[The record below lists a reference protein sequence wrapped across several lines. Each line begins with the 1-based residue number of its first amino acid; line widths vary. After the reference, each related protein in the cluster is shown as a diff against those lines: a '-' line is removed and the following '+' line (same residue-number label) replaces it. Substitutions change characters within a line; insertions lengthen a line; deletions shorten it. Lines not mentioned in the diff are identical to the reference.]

1 MISVSVREDVE
12 GRHGCEKAL
21 GVLGTAAGVR
31 RGVQARP
38 AGRQTGEA
46 AAGQEPATAREGAGI
61 RRAPPA
67 AARKSPPRR
76 RAGRSAG

>member
-38 AGRQTGEA
+38 AGRHTAEA
-46 AAGQEPATAREGAGI
+46 AAG
-61 RRAPPA
+61 
-67 AARKSPPRR
+67 
-76 RAGRSAG
+76 